1 MKCTP
6 RALLLALTLS
16 FADPNAVLA
25 SPAYSGED
33 SNIVIS
39 SKTERYSFEEG
50 EAAHPVIVRQESK
63 TQYYC
68 SELRASIP
76 WVEMYDGQ
84 SRIDGVKVYVNG
96 SRDKSIQPKDDYYSS
111 GEFFYSD
118 ERVYYFNLP
127 FLKKGTSDEVD
138 LEKTTLDPRYFTTVY
153 FTEEQL
159 VRQKTVEI
167 MVPKWMHVDIREMNF
182 AGHAISKTHQ
192 YDDRKGVDIYT
203 YTISN
208 LAPFKKEENSP
219 GPSYVYPHLLVLSKY
234 AELKTGKQQY
244 FNELKD
250 QYAWYRS
257 LVLQVNN
264 DAAVMK
270 AKAAEITKGITGDLD
285 KVKAVYQWVQENIRY
300 IAFENGM
307 AGFRPEKAQDVLG
320 RKYGDCKGM
329 ANLTKN
335 LLTALGFDAR
345 LCWIGT
351 DHIAYDY
358 STPSM
363 AVDNHMICA
372 LNYKGKFYF
381 LDATESYIGFGQYAQ
396 RIQGRQVL
404 IENGDSYLLQRIP
417 VSGCEQNEV
426 HSQYD
431 LQLNGSTL
439 SGQVAHVWKGEN
451 KENILFQANA
461 IHKNKLQESIQEF
474 LSHGNSNYVI
484 SGVKQEGLDNRNT
497 DLSFQY
503 KLVYNNAATV
513 FDNDIYLDPDFRK
526 EFGEADIDTTSRR
539 KDYLFDCKGDWITE
553 TNIALPA
560 GYKVQDMP
568 TGLDVQR
575 KGYSFSISY
584 KLEGSTLKYR
594 KAIFIKDVHLPR
606 SGFAQ
611 WNTDIAQLKKSYLQ
625 QITLTRK

>member
-1 MKCTP
+1 MRRT
-6 RALLLALTLS
+6 LLPVLALTFFL
-16 FADPNAVLA
+16 AVSNMLVA
-25 SPAYSGED
+25 SPAYDGED
-33 SNIVIS
+33 SNIIIN
-39 SKTERYSFEEG
+39 SKVERYSFEEG
-50 EAAHPVIVRQESK
+50 EKEHPVVVRQESK

-84 SRIDGVKVYVNG
+84 SRIDGVKIFVNG
-96 SRDKSIQPKDDYYSS
+96 SRDRSIQPKDDYYSS
-111 GEFFYSD
+111 GDFFYSD
-118 ERVYYFNLP
+118 ERVYYFSLP
-127 FLKKGTSDEVD
+127 FVKKGTTSEVD
-138 LEKTTLDPRYFTTVY
+138 MEKTTLDPRYFTTVY
-153 FTEEQL
+153 FPEEQT

-167 MVPKWMHVDIREMNF
+167 VVPKWMHVDIREMNF
-182 AGHAISKTHQ
+182 AGYAITKGHQ
-192 YDDRKGVDIYT
+192 SDDRKGVDVYT
-203 YTISN
+203 YTIKD
-208 LAPFKKEENSP
+208 LLPFKSEENSP
-219 GPSYVYPHLLVLSKY
+219 GPSYVYPHLLILSKY
-234 AELKTGKQQY
+234 ADLKTGKQQY

-270 AKAAEITKGITGDLD
+270 AKATEITKGITGDLD

-307 AGFRPEKAQDVLG
+307 AGFRPEKAQEVLSK
-320 RKYGDCKGM
+320 KYGDCKGM

-372 LNYKGKFYF
+372 LNYQGKFYF

-396 RIQGRQVL
+396 RIEGRQVL
-404 IENGDSYLLQRIP
+404 IENGNSYLLQRIP
-417 VSGCEQNEV
+417 TPAYEQNEV
-426 HSQYD
+426 HHKYD
-431 LQLNGSTL
+431 LQLNGTTL
-439 SGQVAHVWKGEN
+439 TGQVSQVWKGEN
-451 KENILFQANA
+451 KEDILMQANA
-461 IHKNKLQESIQEF
+461 IHKNKLEESLLEF
-474 LSHGNSNYVI
+474 LSRGNKDYII
-484 SGVKQEGLDNRNT
+484 SGMKQDGLDNRNA

-503 KLVYNNAATV
+503 KLVYNNAATA
-513 FDNDIYLDPDFRK
+513 FDKDIYLDPDFRK

-560 GYKVQDMP
+560 GYKVQQLP
-568 TGLDVQR
+568 TGLEVQR

-584 KLEGSTLKYR
+584 KLDGATLRYR
-594 KAIFIKDVHLPR
+594 KTIVIKDVHLPR
-606 SGFAQ
+606 SGFGQ
-611 WNTDIAQLKKSYLQ
+611 WNSDIAQLKKSYLQ

>member
-1 MKCTP
+1 MKCILPT
-6 RALLLALTLS
+6 LALTLC
-16 FADPNAVLA
+16 FAVSNKLTA
-25 SPAYSGED
+25 SPVYYGED

-39 SKTERYSFEEG
+39 SKIDRYSFEEG
-50 EAAHPVIVRQESK
+50 EKEHPVVVRQESK
-63 TQYYC
+63 AQYYC
-68 SELRASIP
+68 SELRSSIP
-76 WVEMYDGQ
+76 WVEMYDNQ
-84 SRIDGVKVYVNG
+84 SRIDGVKIFVNG
-96 SRDKSIQPKDDYYSS
+96 SRDKSIQPKDDFYSS
-111 GEFFYSD
+111 GDIFYSD
-118 ERVYYFNLP
+118 ARVYYFSLP
-127 FLKKGTSDEVD
+127 FAKKGTSDEVD

-153 FTEEQL
+153 FTEEQP

-167 MVPKWMHVDIREMNF
+167 VVPKWMHVDIKEMNF
-182 AGHAISKTHQ
+182 GGYNIRKTHQ
-192 YDDRKGVDIYT
+192 FDDRKQADIYT
-203 YTISN
+203 YIITGLPS
-208 LAPFKKEENSP
+208 FKKEENSP
-219 GPSYVYPHLLVLSKY
+219 GPSYVYPHLLILSKY
-234 AELKTGKQQY
+234 ADLKAGRQQY

-270 AKAAEITKGITGDLD
+270 AKATEITRGITGDLD

-300 IAFENGM
+300 IAFENGI
-307 AGFRPEKAQDVLG
+307 AGFRPEKAQEVLS

-372 LNYKGKFYF
+372 LNYKGKLYF

-404 IENGDSYLLQRIP
+404 IENGDTYLLQRVP
-417 VSGCEQNEV
+417 VTGCEQNEV
-426 HSQYD
+426 HSKYD
-431 LQLNGSTL
+431 LQLNGSSL
-439 SGQVAHVWKGEN
+439 SGQVSHVWKGEN

-461 IHKNKLQESIQEF
+461 IHKNKLQESILEF
-474 LSHGNSNYVI
+474 LSRGNSNYII
-484 SGVKQEGLDNRNT
+484 SEVKQEGLDNRNA
-497 DLSFQY
+497 DLSFRY

-513 FDNDIYLDPDFRK
+513 FDKDIYLDPDFRK
-526 EFGEADIDTTSRR
+526 EFGEADIDTTIRR
-539 KDYLFDCKGDWITE
+539 LDYLFDCKGSWTTE
-553 TNIALPA
+553 TNIPVPA
-560 GYKVQDMP
+560 GYKVQDLP
-568 TGLDVQR
+568 SGLDVQR

-584 KLEGSTLKYR
+584 KLEGSTLRYR
-594 KAIFIKDVHLPR
+594 KTIFIRDVHLPR

-611 WNTDIAQLKKSYLQ
+611 WNADIAQLKKIYLQ

>member
-1 MKCTP
+1 M
-6 RALLLALTLS
+6 ALTLS
-16 FADPNAVLA
+16 FAVSKAPLA
-25 SPAYSGED
+25 SPAPSGED

-39 SKTERYSFEEG
+39 SKTDRYSFEEG
-50 EAAHPVIVRQESK
+50 EKDHPVIVRQESK

-68 SELRASIP
+68 SELRSSIA
-76 WVEMYDGQ
+76 WVETYDNQ

-96 SRDKSIQPKDDYYSS
+96 SRDKSIQPKDEYYSS
-111 GEFFYSD
+111 GDIFYSD
-118 ERVYYFNLP
+118 ARVYYFSLP
-127 FLKKGTSDEVD
+127 FVKKGTSDEVD

-153 FTEEQL
+153 FTEEQPI
-159 VRQKTVEI
+159 RQKTVEI
-167 MVPKWMHVDIREMNF
+167 VVPKWMHVDIKEMNF
-182 AGHAISKTHQ
+182 AGNRIIKAHQ
-192 YDDRKGVDIYT
+192 SDDKKGVDIYT

-208 LAPFKKEENSP
+208 LAAFIKERNSP
-219 GPSYVYPHLLVLSKY
+219 GPTYIYPHLLILSKY
-234 AELKTGKQQY
+234 AELKTGRQQY

-307 AGFRPEKAQDVLG
+307 AGFRPEKAQDVLSK
-320 RKYGDCKGM
+320 KYGDCKGM

-372 LNYKGKFYF
+372 LNYKGKIYF

-404 IENGDSYLLQRIP
+404 IENGDSYLLQRVP
-417 VSGCEQNEV
+417 VTGCEQNEV
-426 HSQYD
+426 HSKYD

-439 SGQVAHVWKGEN
+439 SGQVSHVWKGEN
-451 KENILFQANA
+451 KEDLLFQANA
-461 IHKNKLQESIQEF
+461 IHKNKLQESILEF
-474 LSHGNSNYVI
+474 LSRGNSNYVI
-484 SGVKQEGLDNRNT
+484 SGVKQDGLENRNT

-513 FDNDIYLDPDFRK
+513 FDNDVYLDPDFRK
-526 EFGEADIDTTSRR
+526 EFGEADIDTASRH

-553 TNIALPA
+553 TNIMVPA
-560 GYKVQDMP
+560 GYKVQELP

-584 KLEGSTLKYR
+584 KMEGSTLKYR
-594 KAIFIKDVHLPR
+594 KTIFIKDVHLPR

-625 QITLTRK
+625 QITLTHK